1 MGSGDVSIPCGG
13 ERCPLRP
20 PAVLCLQICA
30 LLFASLYIL
39 CHFVIRHF
47 KKQTD
52 FAAGRRVHPSNPPP
66 GLFLLLP
73 APIPLWLR
81 SLWGVPLW
89 GWGSR
94 APPPSRALLSS
105 AALFA
110 AEGGAGEGIRGGNS
124 REPSC
129 SSVSF
134 PLQCTMMRMLLS
146 TGLRKFLPS
155 LLPSLSR
162 WDTTFPPV
170 PLGDLE
176 L

>member
-66 GLFLLLP
+66 PGCSCCSLP
-73 APIPLWLR
+73 Q
-81 SLWGVPLW
+81 SHC
-89 GWGSR
+89 GSGPCG
-94 APPPSRALLSS
+94 ASHCGG
-105 AALFA
+105 
-110 AEGGAGEGIRGGNS
+110 GGA
-124 REPSC
+124 EPHLH
-129 SSVSF
+129 
-134 PLQCTMMRMLLS
+134 P
-146 TGLRKFLPS
+146 
-155 LLPSLSR
+155 
-162 WDTTFPPV
+162 
-170 PLGDLE
+170 E
-176 L
+176 LF

>member
-66 GLFLLLP
+66 RAVP
-73 APIPLWLR
+73 AAPCPNPTAAPVPVGCPIV
-81 SLWGVPLW
+81 GVGEQSPTSIQSSSEFCSSVC
-89 GWGSR
+89 SR
-94 APPPSRALLSS
+94 
-105 AALFA
+105 
-110 AEGGAGEGIRGGNS
+110 GGAGEGIRGGNS